1 MLDFDQMA
9 QEIET
14 GSYSTNKQ
22 PRGYLDSEPGEH
34 ICRIAGWEYLPTTNS
49 GKTMYMMELDIISS
63 TNYAPGTELKQSLV
77 VSGIPSHIIKRVNK
91 NIQDIA
97 FLTLDKPVTPKALK
111 ENVNSEKGHV
121 SQIQGKTIKITV
133 TQKISDKTGRPWSE
147 YFYSLPKESE
157 VLEAATTSSVEEQT
171 TATLDAVFGKPEV
184 DSASATLGDVPDFN
198 V

>member
-9 QEIET
+9 QEIDS

-22 PRGYLDSEPGEH
+22 PRGYLGSDPGEH
-34 ICRIAGWEYLPTTNS
+34 VCRIAGWEYLPTTNS

-63 TNYAPGTELKQSLV
+63 TIYPEGTELKQSLV

-97 FLTLDKPVTPKALK
+97 FLTLDKPITPKALK

-121 SQIQGKTIKITV
+121 SQIQGKIIKITV
-133 TQKISDKTGRPWSE
+133 TQKISEKTGRPWSE
-147 YFYSLPKESE
+147 YFYSVPKERE
-157 VLEAATTSSVEEQT
+157 TLDQANPMQMKQETAAK
-171 TATLDAVFGKPEV
+171 LDAVFGKDEV
-184 DSASATLGDVPDFN
+184 EVEDVPDFN